1 MLNDYLL
8 NRIIK
13 ENDMRIM
20 FDLKNTIDCDEYNYF
35 TDLMQE
41 LLSRIVKP
49 FYTLIKGTY
58 TTSLKNY
65 IIHRDEIINNKDL
78 YDIPGLNFQEYGF
91 INIDDDPPDW
101 DPSYEETFKS
111 VLTIENEQ
119 VKIIQFSVVK
129 HNFGVDELLLN
140 ERDFM
145 EDLLNRIDNNDIL
158 DQSIVSIEDYNK
170 TLNEILNRFTFTGG
184 NLK

>member
-65 IIHRDEIINNKDL
+65 IIHRGK
-78 YDIPGLNFQEYGF
+78 
-91 INIDDDPPDW
+91 
-101 DPSYEETFKS
+101 K
-111 VLTIENEQ
+111 
-119 VKIIQFSVVK
+119 
-129 HNFGVDELLLN
+129 
-140 ERDFM
+140 
-145 EDLLNRIDNNDIL
+145 
-158 DQSIVSIEDYNK
+158 
-170 TLNEILNRFTFTGG
+170 
-184 NLK
+184 